1 MSSESLAAVMPRTV
15 RIDIPRKAAA
25 WASPAGEKQQ
35 AEETHDTAKEQ
46 FLELLTGTAPVGE
59 EALDAYL
66 QSCFPKAR
74 GKLHPQEFLL
84 MRCIKQLA
92 PDNLRLGVL
101 YYFGAYELWIICKR
115 KDYKLLEQASE
126 YLIEYESAMKATV
139 NCIWVSEEKL
149 STLPPPR
156 FMIIL

>member
-1 MSSESLAAVMPRTV
+1 MSGENRTAAMPRNVKINIPQKAAVETNPGEVKKQAQDTV
-15 RIDIPRKAAA
+15 
-25 WASPAGEKQQ
+25 
-35 AEETHDTAKEQ
+35 KEQ
-46 FLELLTGTAPVGE
+46 FLELLTGTAPVSE
-59 EALDAYL
+59 EELDAYL
-66 QSCFPKAR
+66 QSHFPKAR

-92 PDNLRLGVL
+92 PENLRLGVL

-149 STLPPPR
+149 QSLPPPR
-156 FMIIL
+156 FIITL